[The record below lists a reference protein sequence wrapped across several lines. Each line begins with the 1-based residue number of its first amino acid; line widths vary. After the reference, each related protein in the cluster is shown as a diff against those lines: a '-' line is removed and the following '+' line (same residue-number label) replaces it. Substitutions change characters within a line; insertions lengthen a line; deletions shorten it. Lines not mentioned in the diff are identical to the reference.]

1 MNLKELENVLLDQ
14 IEKLNDDSI
23 AEEEE
28 DTKMLVDRSRAISE
42 LADNVLQLNRLK
54 VDVVKISEDSNGFY
68 NKYLGVEYDK

>member
-54 VDVVKISEDSNGFY
+54 VDVVKISENSNGAY